1 MKLVASNYI
10 LFLRPLLIKW
20 SYGRSQIMK
29 LKQKESLPRLFELAG
44 TKKKKLIAASILSV
58 ISALSRIIFF
68 FTIYGVIR
76 EILLNY
82 NSPSGISLHTI
93 LLYCGITLIGIVLYG
108 LCSYSANA
116 LSHTAAYDLLYV
128 IRIKL
133 MDKMSHIS
141 MGYFTGTTQGA
152 IKKIMTDDVEE
163 IEVFVAHNLSDIV
176 AAIAAP
182 AFTVIFLFFMDWRLA
197 LVTLLPIVISIVLLG
212 VCLKQKDKAAL
223 QKEMADRLEQMT
235 ATIVEF
241 IHGIPVIKVFNR
253 SLGAFRRYQ
262 TDIDAFVD
270 SVDRT
275 AKANAFPMGLYYVFF
290 GGQLLFLLPASI
302 LLLRNKTDYMSG
314 VLVVILFFIVGQG
327 LKEPLEN
334 MMNLVVGMN
343 RIKESVRRIDNIL
356 YQPELS
362 TIGDVEIPEQFD
374 VTYEN
379 VSFSYDD
386 SREVL
391 SNINFHADAG
401 MICGIVGP
409 SGGGKTTFLELLL
422 RFYPLTKGCIQIGG
436 VDISHIPQDVLMDK
450 IAFVFQESMLFSDT
464 IENNIRMGNQSAS
477 FEQVVEAAKNAN
489 IHDVIMRLPDGYK
502 TVVGK
507 DNAYLSGGEK
517 QRLAIAR
524 LFLKD
529 APIIVM
535 DEATAYADA
544 ENERKIQTAF
554 ARLSKN
560 KTVFIIAHRI
570 KTIEHADK
578 ILVLQ
583 DGRMIAC
590 DTHGNLYQSCPLY
603 QNMVKANERRDSWTI
618 RQTKEVSINAV

>member
-1 MKLVASNYI
+1 
-10 LFLRPLLIKW
+10 
-20 SYGRSQIMK
+20 
-29 LKQKESLPRLFELAG
+29 
-44 TKKKKLIAASILSV
+44 
-58 ISALSRIIFF
+58 
-68 FTIYGVIR
+68 
-76 EILLNY
+76 
-82 NSPSGISLHTI
+82 
-93 LLYCGITLIGIVLYG
+93 
-108 LCSYSANA
+108 
-116 LSHTAAYDLLYV
+116 
-128 IRIKL
+128 
-133 MDKMSHIS
+133 
-141 MGYFTGTTQGA
+141 
-152 IKKIMTDDVEE
+152 
-163 IEVFVAHNLSDIV
+163 
-176 AAIAAP
+176 
-182 AFTVIFLFFMDWRLA
+182 
-197 LVTLLPIVISIVLLG
+197 
-212 VCLKQKDKAAL
+212 
-223 QKEMADRLEQMT
+223 
-235 ATIVEF
+235 
-241 IHGIPVIKVFNR
+241 
-253 SLGAFRRYQ
+253 
-262 TDIDAFVD
+262 
-270 SVDRT
+270 
-275 AKANAFPMGLYYVFF
+275 
-290 GGQLLFLLPASI
+290 
-302 LLLRNKTDYMSG
+302 
-314 VLVVILFFIVGQG
+314 
-327 LKEPLEN
+327 
-334 MMNLVVGMN
+334 
-343 RIKESVRRIDNIL
+343 
-356 YQPELS
+356 
-362 TIGDVEIPEQFD
+362 
-374 VTYEN
+374 
-379 VSFSYDD
+379 
-386 SREVL
+386 
-391 SNINFHADAG
+391 

-436 VDISHIPQDVLMDK
+436 VDISHIPQDELMDK

-502 TVVGK
+502 TVIGK

-535 DEATAYADA
+535 DEATAYADT

-590 DTHGNLYQSCPLY
+590 DTHENLYQSCPLY